1 MITCRTK
8 KVGILDYDVG
18 NINSLKG
25 TIENLGY
32 KVIIGKKEK
41 DFVSVDLIFLPGVGS
56 FARAIRSL
64 KKTGMG
70 KFIKDQY
77 INQKIPII
85 GICLGM
91 QILFQ
96 FSEEGNVNGL
106 GILKGV
112 VKQFKN
118 KDCHVGWNIVDF
130 KNTNKFK
137 NKNIFFFNHSYFVD
151 CNSNLIVAKT
161 KYYNNFPA
169 IIKSKRFTGI
179 QFHPEK
185 SQTSGENLLRS
196 LIG

>member
-1 MITCRTK
+1 MIAYKPK
-8 KVGILDYDVG
+8 KIGILDYNVG

-25 TIENLGY
+25 AIEKLGH
-32 KVIIGKKEK
+32 KVIIGKEEK

-56 FARAIRSL
+56 IKRAMKSL

-70 KFIKDQY
+70 NFIKKQY
-77 INQKIPII
+77 INQKVPII

-91 QILFQ
+91 QILFE

-106 GILKGV
+106 GILKGT

-118 KDCHVGWNIVDF
+118 KDCHVGWNIVDY
-130 KNTNKFK
+130 KNSSKLK
-137 NKNIFFFNHSYFVD
+137 SKKIFYFNHSYFVD
-151 CNSNLIVAKT
+151 CKSNLIVAKT
-161 KYYNNFPA
+161 NYQNNFPA
-169 IIKSKRFTGI
+169 IIKSKKFTGI

-185 SQTSGENLLRS
+185 SQTSGANLLSS